1 MEKIKE
7 PYIRDLLILHGLFA
21 IFTIVALIL
30 PLGVQIGPRLF
41 VLVIAYN
48 LMIPIGGYYWG
59 HRDWIALWS
68 FSFLVSLFMIFP
80 DWFLAAELGVLV
92 FPADGL
98 FKIGPVSGY
107 MAGLWTIPIFI
118 IVFIG
123 REIQK
128 NHSYMK
134 SYLVVAILSLVIFFT
149 AEATMWML
157 PSWYAQNVAMIGPVA
172 IYIIIPEIILGITAH
187 VAYDIIIE
195 RSVFAYILAAFSV
208 MIIYMGTISFFHLLI
223 EKIILGV

>member
-1 MEKIKE
+1 MEMIKE
-7 PYIRDLLILHGLFA
+7 PHIRDLLVLHGLFA
-21 IFTIVALIL
+21 IFAAVALIL
-30 PLGVQIGPRLF
+30 PIGIDIGPRLF
-41 VLVIAYN
+41 FLVVAYN

-80 DWFLAAELGVLV
+80 DWFLASELEVLV

-107 MAGLWTIPIFI
+107 MAGLWTIPIFT

-123 REIQK
+123 RQIQK
-128 NHSYMK
+128 KHSYMM
-134 SYLVVAILSLVIFFT
+134 SYLVVAILSLFIFVS

-172 IYIIIPEIILGITAH
+172 IYIILPEVILGITAH
-187 VAYDIIIE
+187 VAYDIVIE
-195 RSVFAYILAAFSV
+195 RSVFAYVLAAFSV
-208 MIIYMGTISFFHLLI
+208 MVIYMGNTSFFHLLI
-223 EKIILGV
+223 ETIILGA